1 MIIGRKD
8 IYWNYGATFLR
19 IASSVLLLPLIL
31 KLMPSEMVGIWSI
44 FMSITAF
51 TILLDLGFNPSFTR
65 NITYI
70 FSGVNN
76 LKVTGFDVVNNEN
89 ITINYSLLKGVISAM
104 RWFYLRMAI
113 FLFLLLA
120 TLGTYYISYLLKNYV
135 GNQYEIYIA
144 WFLLCI
150 INTYNLYSIYYDS
163 LLQGKGLIKRSK
175 QITIIGQL
183 IYLLVA
189 GLLII
194 YGFGLIAIVS
204 AQAIS
209 VVIIRFLS
217 YKSFFTNEIKI
228 EIKNAEN
235 YSREN
240 ILKAI
245 YPNAL
250 KIGFTSLGSFL
261 VQRSSLIIGSLFLSL
276 GDIATYGITMQLIS
290 VLGGLAT
297 VYMSTY
303 QPLIA
308 HQRVKNKLDNIKD
321 LYIKGL
327 FFMFVIYLI
336 GSLFLVLFGD
346 SAFSFIGSQT
356 KFLPI
361 PMLSVALLIGFLESN
376 HSMAGGIMLSKN
388 EVPFF
393 KAALYSGAA
402 TFIVLIVLFKFTNL
416 GLWSMIIAP
425 GIVQGVY
432 QNWKWPTVVKHEL
445 KITTKYSYNILKQLL
460 NLSSDKRK

>member
-336 GSLFLVLFGD
+336 GSLFLVLFG
-346 SAFSFIGSQT
+346 
-356 KFLPI
+356 
-361 PMLSVALLIGFLESN
+361 LE
-376 HSMAGGIMLSKN
+376 
-388 EVPFF
+388 
-393 KAALYSGAA
+393 
-402 TFIVLIVLFKFTNL
+402 
-416 GLWSMIIAP
+416 
-425 GIVQGVY
+425 
-432 QNWKWPTVVKHEL
+432 
-445 KITTKYSYNILKQLL
+445 
-460 NLSSDKRK
+460 D